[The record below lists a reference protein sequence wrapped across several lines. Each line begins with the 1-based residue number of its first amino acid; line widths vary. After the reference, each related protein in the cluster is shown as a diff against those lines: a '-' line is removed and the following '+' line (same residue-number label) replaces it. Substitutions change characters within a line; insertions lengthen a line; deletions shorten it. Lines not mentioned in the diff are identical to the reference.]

1 MMQAQYRE
9 LNFLVHATEYTNI
22 SSKDRSANV
31 FVMLTGQC
39 EWKSIEFKYTAIV
52 KVCFMLQKGI
62 SVGMYVNID
71 SGAFAWFEIV
81 GVSEYAQIIVV
92 KLE

>member
-1 MMQAQYRE
+1 M
-9 LNFLVHATEYTNI
+9 I
-22 SSKDRSANV
+22 
-31 FVMLTGQC
+31 
-39 EWKSIEFKYTAIV
+39 
-52 KVCFMLQKGI
+52 KVDSLFEIGI